1 MGLPLYSSV
10 LIQVGTS
17 ALSLLP
23 FYLLSGPLTV
33 GAFDL
38 DSTLSILALGAI
50 GTGYAYVLFYE
61 LIDRAGSA
69 IASSVTYITPLVG
82 VLLGLILLGEKISW
96 HEPVGGL
103 IVLLGAAITQG
114 RIKLPGMS
122 NRG

>member
-23 FYLLSGPLTV
+23 FYLLSGQLTV
-33 GAFDL
+33 GVFDL